1 MQIVS
6 ENGIIIIKTSFKEE
20 TIFHKTTPSFN
31 VLLNIETIITN

>member
-6 ENGIIIIKTSFKEE
+6 ENGMIIIQTSFKEE
-20 TIFHKTTPSFN
+20 TIFHKTTSGFH